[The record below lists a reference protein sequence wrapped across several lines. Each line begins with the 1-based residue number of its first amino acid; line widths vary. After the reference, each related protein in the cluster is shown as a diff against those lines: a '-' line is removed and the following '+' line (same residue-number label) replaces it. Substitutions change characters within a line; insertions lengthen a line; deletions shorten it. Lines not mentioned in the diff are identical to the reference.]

1 MAVDYLFEVTDYAP
15 AAQGRRV
22 RLTEATRRSPS
33 VVYWFVLLTLAV
45 TVAAFAPGTSSRSTV
60 RFTSPATS
68 RAVLRRRCPPR
79 RVTAPGK
86 TGDVPRALL

>member
-1 MAVDYLFEVTDYAP
+1 MPLPLKGDGYGSPRQPGDP
-15 AAQGRRV
+15 P
-22 RLTEATRRSPS
+22 RSF
-33 VVYWFVLLTLAV
+33 YWFVLLTLAV